1 MADSSVYTIPREKRY
16 IAIAEIIIFSIIQ
29 LVQFFMK
36 FSQEWR
42 YWHHNKRKSYA
53 RCFLYSWCGLLG
65 ILSQLRIAGSAIV
78 VANSKSDQSLLIAA
92 TVLQSVGLS
101 PLLFEVSLVLL
112 RSGQSGRTGPGN
124 SRYPKHIRFLL
135 HGFRLPVIVSILLV
149 VVGGCIDIRA
159 CADAGAAVFIVTFV
173 FVCGLI
179 GWLAVKYR
187 AVLPT
192 AGYHC
197 VLIVLTALPFLA
209 VRVAYFLLGEYG
221 SQKFSPV
228 TGSGGIMVGMSLV
241 MEIFIVIILLLAR
254 AVAEPFLP
262 ASMET
267 EPVA

>member
-1 MADSSVYTIPREKRY
+1 
-16 IAIAEIIIFSIIQ
+16 IAIAEIIIFSVIQ
-29 LVQFFMK
+29 IVQFLMK

-53 RCFLYSWCGLLG
+53 RCFMYSWWGMLG
-65 ILSQLRIAGSAIV
+65 ILAQLRIAGSAIV
-78 VANSKSDQSLLIAA
+78 IANSRPDQSLRIAE
-92 TVLQSVGLS
+92 TVLQSIGLS

-135 HGFRLPVIVSILLV
+135 HFFRFPVFISIVLA
-149 VVGGCIDIRA
+149 VVGGPVSIRG
-159 CADAGAAVFIVTFV
+159 CTDVGAAVFVVTFV
-173 FVCGLI
+173 FVCGLV
-179 GWLAVKYR
+179 GWLVARYR
-187 AVLPT
+187 AVLPA

-228 TGSGGIMVGMSLV
+228 MGSGGIMVGMSLA

-254 AVAEPFLP
+254 AVTEPF
-262 ASMET
+262 
-267 EPVA
+267 

>member
-1 MADSSVYTIPREKRY
+1 MAVSSVLTIPREKRY
-16 IAIAEIIIFSIIQ
+16 IAIAEIIIFSAIQ
-29 LVQFFMK
+29 IVQFLMK
-36 FSQEWR
+36 FTQEWR
-42 YWHHNKRKSYA
+42 HWHHDKRKSYA
-53 RCFLYSWCGLLG
+53 RCFLYAWCGMLG
-65 ILSQLRIAGSAIV
+65 MLAQLRIAGSAIV
-78 VANSKSDQSLLIAA
+78 IANSRPDQSLLIAE
-92 TVLQSVGLS
+92 TVLQSIGLS

-135 HGFRLPVIVSILLV
+135 HFFRFPVFISILLV

-159 CADAGAAVFIVTFV
+159 CVDAGVAVFVVTFA
-173 FVCGLI
+173 FICGLV
-179 GWLAVKYR
+179 GWLAAKYR

-197 VLIVLTALPFLA
+197 VLIVLMTLPFLA
-209 VRVAYFLLGEYG
+209 VRVAYFLLGQYG
-221 SQKFSPV
+221 SPKFSPV

-262 ASMET
+262 VGIET
-267 EPVA
+267 NQ